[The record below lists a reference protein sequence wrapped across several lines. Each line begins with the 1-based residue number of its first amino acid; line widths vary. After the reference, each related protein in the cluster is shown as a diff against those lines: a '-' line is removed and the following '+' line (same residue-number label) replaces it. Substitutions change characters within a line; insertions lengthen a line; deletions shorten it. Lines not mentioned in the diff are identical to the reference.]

1 VPDGAVIFQRVIRR
15 RQAMAKMIKHSLIVA
30 AALGVIALGAIVSSG
45 AAMAQDTPANDAAKQ
60 VGPGQPAEN
69 PGSRYQTMEEF
80 DRWKQKNPETREE
93 LRKDPSLLN
102 NPDYVAKHPELQK
115 FMDEHP
121 NFKRAAKKNPERL
134 MHKSYNVKHQAK
146 ERHRKASEPQKPQ

>member
-1 VPDGAVIFQRVIRR
+1 MG
-15 RQAMAKMIKHSLIVA
+15 KTIKSSLMVA
-30 AALGVIALGAIVSSG
+30 AVLGMIALGAMMSSG
-45 AAMAQDTPANDAAKQ
+45 AAMAQDTSTNDVTKQ
-60 VGPGQPAEN
+60 GGPGNEANN

-80 DRWKQKNPETREE
+80 DRWMQKNPETREE

-121 NFKRAAKKNPERL
+121 RFREAARKNPEKM

-146 ERHRKASEPQKPQ
+146 ERHQHNHQPQQPEHTQKPQ